1 MLECY
6 NPPRLFMDPARWKR
20 VEEIY
25 HAASERKPEE
35 RAPFLAVAC
44 AGDED
49 LRREVESL
57 LAQASAEGL
66 LDRPPWQP
74 EPSGREMPSD
84 AVQLAAGHRVSH
96 YEIQAKLGEGGMG
109 VVYKA
114 RDTRLSRVVAIKFLS
129 REAADEGGR
138 RRFQQEAQTASSLN
152 HPHILTVFEV
162 GEFEGQQYLVTE
174 FIDGGTLHNWR
185 ISTQPGWQQ
194 VVELLTGVAD
204 GLACAH
210 EAGIVHRDI
219 KPKNILVT
227 RNGYAK
233 LADFGLAKV
242 LERVEVDSQAET
254 LTTATK
260 PGVILG
266 TVAYM
271 SPEQASACPVD
282 TRSDIFS
289 FGTVLYEMLAGRRP
303 FTGRTNLDVL
313 HAVINRDQPPVEEC
327 CPELPVSLCVAIAKA
342 LEKNPAD
349 RYQTMRELVVDLRRL
364 VRSDV
369 TRRAQPRGS
378 PSHAFRWRWA
388 ATAVLALAS
397 IVVAWNIAH
406 RIAPAEIQTLAV
418 LPFANAE
425 TGPDS
430 EYMSDGITE
439 EIIQRLAKIP
449 GLRVVSRNSSFGYR
463 GHQQDLRAVAKSL
476 GATMIV
482 TGSVRRSG
490 QKIRVAAELLD
501 PRNSY
506 QIWSHSYDREIND
519 IFAVQDEI
527 AAMVAESL
535 QLQIGRGRPRADERR
550 TQNMEAFDLYLRGR
564 YEAARRDDSGLRKG
578 VEFFRQA
585 LSKDPNYAAAS
596 AELGNCYLLMAD
608 YGLRPSQEVLPPA
621 RAALLRAVELEP
633 ELPEAQAVLGQLSA
647 LFDWDWQNAEKAF
660 GRAIELNHNY
670 APAYHWRAQFLG
682 RLGRWDEAMADMH
695 EALRLDPISIPTNT
709 AQGWLFLYAH
719 RFKEAKEQA
728 EKTLELNPYFV
739 HAHVLRA
746 QACAHLG
753 LAADAKASIERSV
766 ALASD
771 EVLATRYS
779 AITYAI
785 LGMRKEA
792 TEGLVFLRNRGGDRQ
807 EAFIGFLCAYLG
819 LADETFQWLNKAY
832 EDRDTQLPLIKTYPA
847 MDRYR
852 KDPRYLALLS
862 KLKLPA
868 D

>member
-1 MLECY
+1 MT
-6 NPPRLFMDPARWKR
+6 P
-20 VEEIY
+20 
-25 HAASERKPEE
+25 ER
-35 RAPFLAVAC
+35 RAQV
-44 AGDED
+44 
-49 LRREVESL
+49 REVFGAALETPEAERPRFLEAACGGDAELRADVERL
-57 LAQASAEGL
+57 LAGN
-66 LDRPPWQP
+66 
-74 EPSGREMPSD
+74 EPSWQSP
-84 AVQLAAGHRVSH
+84 AAKLFAAGAELAPGDTVAH
-96 YEIQAKLGEGGMG
+96 YRIESRLGEGGMG

-114 RDTRLSRVVAIKFLS
+114 RDTRLNRVVAIKFLS
-129 REAADEGGR
+129 SDAADEDDR

-152 HPHILTVFEV
+152 HPHILTVFEA
-162 GEFEGQQYLVTE
+162 GEREGQQYLVTE
-174 FIDGGTLHNWR
+174 FIDGGTLGNWR
-185 ISTQPGWQQ
+185 TLTQPGWQQ
-194 VVELLTGVAD
+194 VVELLSGVAD

-227 RNGYAK
+227 KNGYAK

-242 LERVEVDSQAET
+242 LERVEADSQADT
-254 LTTATK
+254 LTEEKTK
-260 PGVILG
+260 PGVIRG
-266 TVAYM
+266 TIAYM

-289 FGTVLYEMLAGRRP
+289 FGTVFYEMLAGRRP
-303 FTGRTNLDVL
+303 FTGHTSLDVL
-313 HAVINRDQPPVEEC
+313 HAVIHFDPPPLGEC
-327 CPELPVSLCVAIAKA
+327 CPELPASLCAAVAKA

-364 VRSDV
+364 VRSSV
-369 TRRAQPRGS
+369 TGRAPPSVS
-378 PSHAFRWRWA
+378 PSRAFPWRWA
-388 ATAVLALAS
+388 AAAVLAVAS
-397 IVVAWNIAH
+397 IAVTWNIAH

-463 GHQQDLRAVAKSL
+463 GPQRDLGAVAKAL
-476 GATMIV
+476 GATMIM

-490 QKIRVAAELLD
+490 QKIRVAAELVD
-501 PRNSY
+501 PRNNY
-506 QIWSHSYDREIND
+506 QIWSRSYDREISD
-519 IFAVQDEI
+519 IFVVQDEI

-535 QLQIGRGRPRADERR
+535 QLQIGRGRLGAAERR

-564 YEAARRDDSGLRKG
+564 YEAARRDDSGLHKA

-621 RAALLRAVELEP
+621 RAALLRAIELEP

-647 LFDWDWQNAEKAF
+647 LFDWDWQTAEKAF

-682 RLGRWDEAMADMH
+682 RLGRWDEAMTDMH

-746 QACAHLG
+746 QASAHLG
-753 LAADAKASIERSV
+753 LTADAKASIERSV

-771 EVLATRYS
+771 EVLAARYS
-779 AITYAI
+779 AIPYAI

-852 KDPRYLALLS
+852 KDPRYLALLN
-862 KLKLPA
+862 KLKMPA